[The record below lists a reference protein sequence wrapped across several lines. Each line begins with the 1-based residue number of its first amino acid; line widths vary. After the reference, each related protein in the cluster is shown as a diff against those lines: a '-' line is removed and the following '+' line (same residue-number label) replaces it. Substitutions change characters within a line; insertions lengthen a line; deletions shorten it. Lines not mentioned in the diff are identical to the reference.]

1 MTRKRSTARGVKASE
16 LGRHLVLTAR
26 RVQQLAEEGVLSRLP
41 NGNFDQDASRV
52 AYIKYLQDAGRRVV
66 HSDSRERA
74 QAAKTELLELKTARE
89 RGDLILFADTEEIF
103 ADVLGT
109 WRSELS
115 GVPAACTRD
124 LSLRTTIEEQIND
137 AAERA
142 QRRFDAASSA
152 LRAGIEIGVEDEATS
167 A

>member
-1 MTRKRSTARGVKASE
+1 MTKASTVI
-16 LGRHLVLTAR
+16 LAKHLDLTIQR
-26 RVQQLAEEGVLSRLP
+26 IGQMVEEGILSRSKD
-41 NGNFDQDASRV
+41 GKFDLDRCRV
-52 AYIKYLQDAGRRVV
+52 RYIRYLRDEGRRVV
-66 HSDSRERA
+66 PSDSRERA
-74 QAAKTELLELKTARE
+74 QAAKTELLELRTAKE

-115 GVPAACTRD
+115 GVPAASTRD
-124 LSLRTTIEEQIND
+124 LALRTVIEEQINN

-152 LRAGIEIGVEDEATS
+152 LRAGIEIGVEDEAPTS
-167 A
+167 

>member
-1 MTRKRSTARGVKASE
+1 MTKASTANLAK
-16 LGRHLVLTAR
+16 HLDLTIQR
-26 RVQQLAEEGVLSRLP
+26 IGQMVEEGILSRSKD
-41 NGNFDQDASRV
+41 GKFDLDRCRV
-52 AYIKYLQDAGRRVV
+52 RYIRYLRDEGRRVV
-66 HSDSRERA
+66 PSDSRERA
-74 QAAKTELLELKTARE
+74 QAAKTELLELRTAKE
-89 RGDLILFADTEEIF
+89 RGDLILFADIEEIF

-115 GVPAACTRD
+115 GVPAAVTRD
-124 LSLRTTIEEQIND
+124 LGLRTTIEEQVNN

-152 LRAGIEIGVEDEATS
+152 LRAGVEVGLEDEETS